1 MSQIKLLLDQLAN
14 RISAI
19 SLATVAA
26 ALLAYFRSEVAAA
39 TNWLLDPLMRCLPW
53 HRASSQR
60 SLRETQNLTSEL
72 TVADVFLSTVD
83 GRNAKYE
90 KTGNY
95 IVEGEELGL
104 YFEAVTA
111 SGSASGFTTEIGA
124 VVETAKEHGFY
135 VSKIDLGSVFK
146 IGARFRNVYRV
157 ILQDSFS
164 AEEEHW
170 TQEIACPTKH
180 LTLRIHFPAGRPP
193 QLIRC
198 KRVIGLTETQ
208 ISTEAI
214 ITDLFGQPA
223 IVWEIDRPKLRGIY
237 KLEWRW

>member
-1 MSQIKLLLDQLAN
+1 V
-14 RISAI
+14 
-19 SLATVAA
+19 AT

-60 SLRETQNLTSEL
+60 SLRETHPRNLRETQNLTSEL

-95 IVEGEELGL
+95 IVEGDELSL
-104 YFEAVTA
+104 YFEGVTA
-111 SGSASGFTTEIGA
+111 TGSASGFSTEIGA
-124 VVETAKEHGFY
+124 VVETTKEHGFY

-146 IGARFRNVYRV
+146 VGARFRNVYRV
-157 ILQDSFS
+157 ILQDSFT

-193 QLIRC
+193 QLVRC

-208 ISTEAI
+208 ISTKAI
-214 ITDLFGQPA
+214 VTDLFNQTA
-223 IVWEIDRPKLRGIY
+223 IVWEIDRPKLRDIY